1 MREGIEISRNGT
13 VQLVNT
19 SRPSILQQYNGLTQN
34 YFGDSKAPRE
44 RIISNFSNALQE
56 LMYDVHRQWSDAEFT
71 SDDERGN
78 IQTEVETIR
87 KKLVARLDASLDIM
101 RESARDLSYPSKFA
115 RRRDPYYHRLT
126 GTNIIPSLPSV
137 ALSA

>member
-13 VQLVNT
+13 VQPVNT

-44 RIISNFSNALQE
+44 RIISNFSKALE
-56 LMYDVHRQWSDAEFT
+56 DLMHDAERQWSDAEFT
-71 SDDERGN
+71 SDDERRN
-78 IQTEVETIR
+78 IQADVGTIKR
-87 KKLVARLDASLDIM
+87 HISRLGSSLSIM
-101 RESARDLSYPSKFA
+101 SQSAFNLHSGDKFA
-115 RRRDPYYHRLT
+115 QRRDPYYHRLT